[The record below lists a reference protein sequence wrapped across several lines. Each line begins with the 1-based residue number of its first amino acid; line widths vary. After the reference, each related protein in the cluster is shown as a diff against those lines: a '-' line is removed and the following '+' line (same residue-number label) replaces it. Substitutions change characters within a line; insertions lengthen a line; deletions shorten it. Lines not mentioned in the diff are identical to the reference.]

1 MKKKH
6 KNLASLNMNKKQLE
20 NDLLIVEAPTN
31 KDQQDQNP
39 ASGASNQLISMKTY
53 LHFSVFKRLLH
64 AEVLQRIVQA
74 FGKPC
79 LLII

>member
-31 KDQQDQNP
+31 KDKQDQNP
-39 ASGASNQLISMKTY
+39 ASGGSNQLISMKTY